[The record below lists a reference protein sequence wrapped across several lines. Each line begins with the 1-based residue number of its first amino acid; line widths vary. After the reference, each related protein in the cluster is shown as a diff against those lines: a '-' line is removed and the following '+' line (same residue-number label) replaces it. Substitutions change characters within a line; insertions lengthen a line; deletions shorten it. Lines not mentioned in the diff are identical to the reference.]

1 MKKKTDYSKWTTEQL
16 EKQLKT
22 LKFVTGLLAGILIAL
37 FGFTAYVSFRD
48 SEFNPLLVT
57 PLALSVIIPVNWQRM
72 KEMSHE
78 IQTRKENN

>member
-22 LKFVTGLLAGILIAL
+22 LKFVTGLLAGILIVL
-37 FGFTAYVSFRD
+37 FVFTAYVSIRD

-78 IQTRKENN
+78 IQTRKEKN